1 VTATVEQLVLD
12 PDLGERLA
20 GFAVER
26 PQAGEHAEGHVLRL
40 AGWVAGRAGPARAV
54 EVVYHGRAIQVA
66 PARGVRDDVGK
77 AEARAWETLVGLV
90 GLRPDAELE
99 LRVVLDDESR
109 VPAARLRLRRAPL
122 RSGFEPRLQP
132 LILTSLGRSGSTWL
146 MKMFAAHPEI
156 VVMRHFPYESSAAK
170 YWMHAL
176 KVLSDPADLTQS
188 AHPDTFHSDWYWVGS
203 NPYYDAP
210 ALDHPARARWLSA
223 EHVERLARFFCETAE
238 QWYLAVAESQG
249 QERPRYFA
257 EKHLWPNFLPMLM
270 RELYPGAREVF
281 LVRDFRDMACSAL
294 LADERRGFAGFGR
307 EPGISEEDYVRDVVG
322 RMATDLCRSWEARGA
337 GAHLVRYEDMAH
349 RPQETL
355 TALLSY
361 LGVDSAP
368 GAVKDVLRAAAA
380 DVPDLPGTSFDPDLV
395 ARHRAGGTPE
405 DSIGRW
411 RERDDAFQG
420 VLNDVLGDA
429 LAAFGY
435 ELPGTGGAEG
445 TLAGG
450 TRRSDAP
457 GGAS

>member
-1 VTATVEQLVLD
+1 VTATVEQVALD
-12 PDLGERLA
+12 PALGERLA
-20 GFAVER
+20 GFAVEQPR
-26 PQAGEHAEGHVLRL
+26 AGERTEGHVLRL
-40 AGWVAGRAGPARAV
+40 AGWVAGRAGAARAV

-66 PARGVRDDVGK
+66 PARGVRADVGV
-77 AEARAWETLVGLV
+77 AEATAWEALVGLV

-99 LRVVLDDESR
+99 LHVVLDGEER
-109 VPAARLRLRRAPL
+109 VPAARLRLRRAAL
-122 RSGFEPRLQP
+122 RSGFEARLQP

-203 NPYYDAP
+203 NPYYDVP

-223 EHVERLARFFCETAE
+223 EHVERLARFFQETAE

-249 QERPRYFA
+249 QEEPRYFA

-307 EPGISEEDYVRDVVG
+307 EPGTSEEDYVRDVVQ
-322 RMATDLCRSWEARGA
+322 RMVTDLRRSWEARGT
-337 GAHLVRYEDMAH
+337 GAHLVRYEDMAQ
-349 RPQETL
+349 RPRETL

-361 LGVDSAP
+361 LGLDAAP
-368 GAVKDVLRAAAA
+368 DTVAEVLRLAAE
-380 DVPDLPGTSFDPDLV
+380 DVPALPGTSFDPALV
-395 ARHRAGGTPE
+395 SRHRSGGAPQ
-405 DSIGRW
+405 DSIGHW
-411 RERDDAFQG
+411 LERDGAFREI
-420 VLNDVLGDA
+420 LNDVLGDA

-435 ELPGTGGAEG
+435 ELPGGAAAGG
-445 TLAGG
+445 TLAAG
-450 TRRSDAP
+450 TPRSRHQED
-457 GGAS
+457 

>member
-1 VTATVEQLVLD
+1 MTASVEQLALD
-12 PDLGERLA
+12 PDAGERLA

-26 PQAGEHAEGHVLRL
+26 PRAGERSDSHVLRL
-40 AGWVAGRAGPARAV
+40 AGWVAGRALAVRAI
-54 EVVYHGRAIQVA
+54 EIVYHGRAIQVA
-66 PARGVRDDVGK
+66 PAGGVRDDVAV
-77 AEARAWETLVGLV
+77 AEARSWETLVGLV

-99 LRVVLDDESR
+99 LHVVLADESR
-109 VPAARLRLRRAPL
+109 VPAARLKLRRTPL
-122 RSGFEPRLQP
+122 RSGFDARLQP

-210 ALDHPARARWLSA
+210 ALDHPARARWLSV
-223 EHVERLARFFCETAE
+223 EHVERLARFFQETAE
-238 QWYLAVAESQG
+238 QWYLAVADSQG
-249 QERPRYFA
+249 QEGPRYFA
-257 EKHLWPNFLPMLM
+257 EKHLWPNFLPMMM

-307 EPGISEEDYVRDVVG
+307 EAQSSEEDYVRDVVR
-322 RMATDLCRSWEARGA
+322 RMATDLRRSWEARGA

-361 LGVDSAP
+361 LGVDSRP
-368 GAVKDVLRAAAA
+368 GTVDDVLRLAAQ
-380 DVPDLPGTSFDPDLV
+380 DVPDLPGTSFDPQLV
-395 ARHRAGGTPE
+395 AQHRAGAPAE
-405 DSIGRW
+405 SIGRW
-411 RERDDAFQG
+411 RKRDGAFRD
-420 VLNDVLGDA
+420 LLDDVLSDA

-435 ELPGTGGAEG
+435 EPAGAGGAAGRLAAG
-445 TLAGG
+445 T
-450 TRRSDAP
+450 P
-457 GGAS
+457 GSRHQEE

>member
-1 VTATVEQLVLD
+1 MTATVEQLALD
-12 PDLGERLA
+12 PDLGARLA

-26 PQAGEHAEGHVLRL
+26 PQAGERTEGHVLRL
-40 AGWVAGRAGPARAV
+40 AGWVAGRTHPARAV

-66 PARGVRDDVGK
+66 PARGVRDDVGT
-77 AEARAWETLVGLV
+77 AEARGWEALVGLV

-99 LRVVLDDESR
+99 LRVVLDDESS
-109 VPAARLRLRRAPL
+109 VPAGRLRLRRAPL
-122 RSGFEPRLQP
+122 RSGFEPRIEP

-156 VVMRHFPYESSAAK
+156 VVMRRFPYESSAGK

-188 AHPDTFHSDWYWVGS
+188 AHPDTFHSDWKRVGS

-210 ALDHPARARWLSA
+210 ALDHPARASWLAA
-223 EHVERLARFFCETAE
+223 EHVERLARFFQETAE

-249 QERPRYFA
+249 QEGPRYFA

-281 LVRDFRDMACSAL
+281 LARDFRDMACSAL

-307 EPGISEEDYVRDVVG
+307 EAGMGEEDYVRDVVR
-322 RMATDLCRSWEARGA
+322 RMATDLRRSWESRGA

-368 GAVKDVLRAAAA
+368 RVVEEVLRLAAA
-380 DVPDLPGTSFDPDLV
+380 DVPDLPGTSFDPALV
-395 ARHRAGGTPE
+395 ARHRAGGTPQ

-411 RERDDAFQG
+411 RERDGAFQD
-420 VLNDVLGDA
+420 VLNDALGDA
-429 LAAFGY
+429 LSAFGY
-435 ELPGTGGAEG
+435 ELPGAAGAEG

-450 TRRSDAP
+450 TPGSEAS